1 MNLKQIKKEKD
12 DKNEEP
18 EKITKLAIGKEG
30 GAAIPGDDY
39 EFKIE
44 VNCLACKKTL
54 PYEQDEDIKKLVDY
68 ILNAS
73 SENQKKDKE
82 EWELK
87 ILPCEHSL
95 TLQQNEG
102 LIVEEKSL
110 DKCKDCELKKN
121 LWLCLTCGNLACGR
135 KETGGNLHAIEHYN
149 KTKHPLVVKY
159 GTLSPDE
166 EPSLYCYACDN
177 DVKDEYLDTHLQ
189 NLGIDIK
196 SKQKTDK
203 TVTEMNL
210 DINLNFTLS
219 KTIEEGKV
227 LPSLYGPG
235 FTGLENLGNSC
246 YMNSIIQ
253 ILFNLEPFKK
263 RYYENAIE
271 HLSIC
276 TRDSTNCFLCQMS
289 KLSYGLHSGLYSK
302 KKTRHLPPTDDNKEG
317 EIEEYQDGIRPSS
330 FKYYFGKGNKDFSS
344 NKQQDAFE
352 YLFYLLEKIQSEEK
366 KYKEFNPMSLFE
378 FDMEIRRECNGCNV
392 VKYENTRTWYL
403 PLSVDNWKS
412 KIEATEKCTMDEV
425 LSKFL
430 SPESIEIDCPFCKK
444 KTLWS
449 KTQRVLNYPKYLIIV
464 FQRFEFDKEPI
475 KLEVSFEPTLDKF
488 DLNTLSQPHKKE
500 NEKSYEKELELQ
512 KEKEKEKEKEK
523 SLENEKIKEDKKEEE
538 DMEEVDIEFNQENV
552 NYLMQCGV
560 PELGAKWALYL
571 NNHDPEVALGFYC
584 ENTDN
589 PEYQKPL
596 PKIKVKKDKNKKVD
610 EENLSGIDMGAL
622 NNLLTMNFSRKK
634 SINALKVCNNN
645 FEEALNLLLTDPNP
659 TGEDNEDNK
668 NENEKKEEEKMEI
681 EEEENKKINE
691 GNGSIYNMEG
701 FITHLGK
708 NTHHGH
714 YVSHVRQKDNKWT
727 YFNDMKVA
735 LWEDPLI
742 QKGYI
747 YFYKNLSN
755 DNK

>member
-1 MNLKQIKKEKD
+1 MNIKQIKKEK
-12 DKNEEP
+12 NEEP
-18 EKITKLAIGKEG
+18 KKIIKLAIGKEG
-30 GAAIPGDDY
+30 GASIPLDDY
-39 EFKIE
+39 ENKIE
-44 VNCLACKKTL
+44 VKCLTCKKTL
-54 PYEQDEDIKKLVDY
+54 PYEEDEDIKKVVNH
-68 ILNAS
+68 ILNSS

-82 EWELK
+82 EWELN
-87 ILPCEHSL
+87 IYSCEHSL

-110 DKCKDCELKKN
+110 NKCKDCELTKN
-121 LWLCLTCGNLACGR
+121 LWMCLTCGNLACGR
-135 KETGGNLHAIEHYN
+135 KETGGNLHAIEHYK

-166 EPSLYCYACDN
+166 EPSLYCYECDN
-177 DVKDEYLDTHLQ
+177 DVRDEFLDTHLQ
-189 NLGIDIK
+189 NLGLDIK

-203 TVTEMNL
+203 TVTEMNI

-227 LPSLYGPG
+227 LTSLYGPG

-263 RYYENAIE
+263 RYYEYAIE

-276 TRDSTNCFLCQMS
+276 TKDSTNCFLCQMS
-289 KLSYGLHSGLYSK
+289 KISYGLHSGLYSK
-302 KKTRHLPPTDDNKEG
+302 KKIRHLPPTDDNKEG
-317 EIEEYQDGIRPSS
+317 ELEEYQDGIRPSS
-330 FKYYFGKGNKDFSS
+330 FKLYFGKGNKDFSS

-352 YLFYLLEKIQSEEK
+352 YLFYLLEKIQKEEIK
-366 KYKEFNPMSLFE
+366 FKEFNPMSLFE
-378 FDMEIRRECNGCNV
+378 FDMEIRRECQGCNI
-392 VKYENTRTWYL
+392 VKYENSRTWYL
-403 PLSVDNWKS
+403 PLSIDKWKN
-412 KIEATEKCTMDEV
+412 KIDSTEKCTMDEA

-430 SPESIEIDCPFCKK
+430 SSVSIEIDCPFCKE

-464 FQRFEFDKEPI
+464 FQRFEFDKKPI
-475 KLEVSFEPTLDKF
+475 KLEVTFEPTLDKF
-488 DLNTLSQPHKKE
+488 DLNILSQPQKKE
-500 NEKSYEKELELQ
+500 NEKLYDKEI
-512 KEKEKEKEKEK
+512 EKEKEK
-523 SLENEKIKEDKKEEE
+523 SLENEKNKEDKKEEE
-538 DMEEVDIEFNQENV
+538 DFEEIDIEFNQENV
-552 NYLMQCGV
+552 NYLMQCGL

-584 ENTDN
+584 ENEDN
-589 PEYQKPL
+589 PEYKKPL
-596 PKIKVKKDKNKKVD
+596 PKIKVKKDKNKEND
-610 EENLSGIDMGAL
+610 EENISGIDINSL
-622 NNLLTMNFSRKK
+622 NNLLSMNFSRKK
-634 SINALKVCNNN
+634 SINALKICNNN
-645 FEEALNLLLTDPNP
+645 FEEALNLLLTDPNA
-659 TGEDNEDNK
+659 TAEDDNK
-668 NENEKKEEEKMEI
+668 NDNEKKMEI

-714 YVSHVRQKDNKWT
+714 YVCHVRQKENKWT

-735 LWEDPLI
+735 LWDDPLI

>member
-1 MNLKQIKKEKD
+1 MNLKQIKKEKVE
-12 DKNEEP
+12 KNEEP

-30 GAAIPGDDY
+30 GVSLQGEEY
-39 EFKIE
+39 EFKVE
-44 VNCLACKKTL
+44 VKCLSCKKTL
-54 PYEQDEDIKKLVDY
+54 PYQEDEDIKKLVDY

-73 SENQKKDKE
+73 SENQKIDKD
-82 EWELK
+82 EWELN
-87 ILPCEHSL
+87 IYSCEHSL
-95 TLQQNEG
+95 TLEQNEG
-102 LIVEEKSL
+102 IIVEEKSL
-110 DKCKDCELKKN
+110 NKCKDCELNKN
-121 LWLCLTCGNLACGR
+121 LWFCLTCGNLACGR
-135 KETGGNLHAIEHYN
+135 KETGGNLHAIEHYK

-159 GTLSPDE
+159 GTLTPDE
-166 EPSLYCYACDN
+166 EPSLYCYICDN

-203 TVTEMNL
+203 TITEMNI

-219 KTIEEGKV
+219 KTIEEGKI
-227 LPSLYGPG
+227 LTSLYGPG

-253 ILFNLEPFKK
+253 ILFHLEPFKK

-271 HLSIC
+271 HLNIC
-276 TRDSTNCFLCQMS
+276 TKDSTNCFLCQMS

-302 KKTRHLPPTDDNKEG
+302 KKTRCLPIIGDNKEG

-330 FKYYFGKGNKDFSS
+330 FKLYFGKGNKEFSS
-344 NKQQDAFE
+344 NKQQDPFE
-352 YLFYLLEKIQSEEK
+352 YLYYLLEKIQNEEK
-366 KYKEFNPMSLFE
+366 KLKEFNPMSLFE
-378 FDMEIRRECNGCNV
+378 FDMEIRRECDDCHV
-392 VKYENTRTWYL
+392 VKYENSRTWYL
-403 PLSVDNWKS
+403 SLSVDNWKN
-412 KIEATEKCTMDEV
+412 KIEATERCTMDEV

-430 SPESIEIDCPFCKK
+430 SIDTNEIDCPLCNK
-444 KTLWS
+444 KTFWS
-449 KTQRVLNYPKYLIIV
+449 KTQRVINYPKYLIIV

-488 DLNTLSQPHKKE
+488 DLNKLSQSQKKE
-500 NEKSYEKELELQ
+500 NEKLFEKELEIQL
-512 KEKEKEKEKEK
+512 EKEKEKEKA
-523 SLENEKIKEDKKEEE
+523 LENEKNKEDKKEEE
-538 DMEEVDIEFNQENV
+538 EEIEERDIEFNQENV
-552 NYLMQCGV
+552 NYLIQCGL

-571 NNHDPEVALGFYC
+571 NNQDPEVALGFYC
-584 ENTDN
+584 ENEDN
-589 PEYQKPL
+589 PEYKKPL
-596 PKIKVKKDKNKKVD
+596 PKIKVKKSKIKENEDENISDVD
-610 EENLSGIDMGAL
+610 INSL

-634 SINALKVCNNN
+634 SINALKMRNNN

-659 TGEDNEDNK
+659 TIEDE
-668 NENEKKEEEKMEI
+668 EKKEEKDEKKMEI
-681 EEEENKKINE
+681 EEEGNKIINE

-714 YVSHVRQKDNKWT
+714 YVSHIRQEGSRWT